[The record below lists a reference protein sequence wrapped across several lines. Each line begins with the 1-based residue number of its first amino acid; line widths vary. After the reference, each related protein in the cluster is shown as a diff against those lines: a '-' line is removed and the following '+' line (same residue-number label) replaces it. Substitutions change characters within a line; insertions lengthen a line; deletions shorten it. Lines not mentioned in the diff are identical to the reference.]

1 MEPFRNI
8 DEGDIENRE
17 ASNIE
22 GLHGPN
28 PRVAHRNTACTYWRD
43 KTLSTEVEHCLS
55 LHTRRGLGG
64 DRPEDING
72 FAVLG
77 VLLYNINP
85 RLTQQKE
92 ITIRRTS
99 TAEHVVMRRLTSPVE
114 WNAHVRTFFR

>member
-17 ASNIE
+17 ASYIE

-55 LHTRRGLGG
+55 LHTRRGLSG
-64 DRPEDING
+64 DSPEDMNC

-77 VLLYNINP
+77 VSC
-85 RLTQQKE
+85 
-92 ITIRRTS
+92 RT
-99 TAEHVVMRRLTSPVE
+99 A
-114 WNAHVRTFFR
+114 